1 VDAATLR
8 GGEIS
13 ASYAANNLQMRVGF
27 GSTRGNDEVTG
38 QDLSNIPA
46 DTFNADLRYQFTQ
59 RDILTGL
66 RFIHA
71 REQGRIDVPELDPD
85 IRFDGYSVVDLY
97 AHWRLRSF
105 DALRIDFNVN
115 NLGDRFYQRA
125 WDQLPQAGREVI
137 ISAVLSF

>member
-1 VDAATLR
+1 
-8 GGEIS
+8 
-13 ASYAANNLQMRVGF
+13 
-27 GSTRGNDEVTG
+27 
-38 QDLSNIPA
+38 
-46 DTFNADLRYQFTQ
+46 
-59 RDILTGL
+59 
-66 RFIHA
+66 
-71 REQGRIDVPELDPD
+71 
-85 IRFDGYSVVDLY
+85 RFDGYSVVDLY